1 MGNIV
6 GKQFRVVA
14 SKNVTD
20 SLADSIKEGN
30 QAKFYLAQEGV
41 AEGKA
46 LDEVTSP
53 DEFSDR
59 NVLII
64 NGNKIQG
71 VSQNDINK
79 LNAITDATKIFKY
92 KGSVLTGDEL
102 KAKVP
107 PEAEVGDV
115 WNVEQECEINGVKY
129 PAHTNFVCSSIK
141 TLPATSTWDS
151 LGGTMRIGTTAA
163 AFKVNSEKL
172 TYHNIND
179 STIPI
184 NQFSLVVSTA
194 NGLHIGT
201 SNNLEINLNEP
212 DLIFSDLVGE
222 RYFKKLTYAR
232 KQFSIIDRIS
242 IQVAT
247 PLTIST
253 LGRIELGI
261 GTGLANNDEELYIS
275 LANNKIYPIINNKY
289 AENSGLSYNQYG
301 ELTVAIGKP
310 GSNSGDC
317 IDGALV
323 LGTGPNSD
331 THGGLCISSRVMV
344 DFINTNMN
352 IRNYISSLIDAKLKA
367 Q

>member
-53 DEFSDR
+53 DKFSDR

-71 VSQNDINK
+71 VSQNDLNK

-92 KGSVLTGDEL
+92 KGSVATGDEL

-141 TLPATSTWDS
+141 ILPATSTWDS
-151 LGGTMRIGTTAA
+151 LGGTMQIGTVAI
-163 AFKVNSEKL
+163 AFSPDGESL
-172 TYHNIND
+172 TYHNIDD
-179 STIPI
+179 STIPMT
-184 NQFSLVVSTA
+184 QFTLRLSTYSGLGIGA
-194 NGLHIGT
+194 N
-201 SNNLEINLNEP
+201 NNLSINLQEPNET
-212 DLIFSDLVGE
+212 FSDGIDNE
-222 RYFKKLTYAR
+222 FYRGLTYER
-232 KQFSIIDRIS
+232 KPYSIIDRIS
-242 IQVAT
+242 IRVGA
-247 PLTIST
+247 PLVIST
-253 LGRIELGI
+253 FGKIELGI
-261 GTGLANNDEELYIS
+261 STGLAKNDKSLYIS
-275 LANNKIYPIINNKY
+275 LANDKKDPIINNAY

-301 ELTVAIGKP
+301 ELTVAIGNP
-310 GSNSGDC
+310 GSNNGDC
-317 IDGALV
+317 INWALV
-323 LGTGPNSD
+323 LGTGPDSD
-331 THGGLCISSRVMV
+331 THGGLCISSSVMV

-352 IRNYISSLIDAKLKA
+352 IRNYINSLIDAKLKA

>member
-20 SLADSIKEGN
+20 ALADSVKEGN
-30 QAKFYLAQEGV
+30 QAKFYLSQEGV

-92 KGSVLTGDEL
+92 KGSVATGDEL

-141 TLPATSTWDS
+141 ILPATSTWDS
-151 LGGTMRIGTTAA
+151 LGGTMQIGAEASKT
-163 AFKVNSEKL
+163 VND
-172 TYHNIND
+172 NPD
-179 STIPI
+179 TIYFNTPGNVPI
-184 NQFSLVVSTA
+184 NNFSISVSTSTGLHFDRGSNKLFLHLSTA
-194 NGLHIGT
+194 NEF
-201 SNNLEINLNEP
+201 NLEYNENYTNL
-212 DLIFSDLVGE
+212 V
-222 RYFKKLTYAR
+222 
-232 KQFSIIDRIS
+232 
-242 IQVAT
+242 
-247 PLTIST
+247 IST
-253 LGRIELGI
+253 SVPIRAVSIPI
-261 GTGLANNDEELYIS
+261 GTGLDASTIYGISVKTSTEEDEHIKGTYS
-275 LANNKIYPIINNKY
+275 NRG
-289 AENSGLSYNQYG
+289 SGLNISVNGLSIAISSSGILDSQYIPDG
-301 ELTVAIGKP
+301 LRCIVADNTKKI
-310 GSNSGDC
+310 SGGLI
-317 IDGALV
+317 IDGNNIAKWLQSHKK
-323 LGTGPNSD
+323 LESY
-331 THGGLCISSRVMV
+331 
-344 DFINTNMN
+344 IN
-352 IRNYISSLIDAKLKA
+352 SLIDAKLKA